1 MKIVKNF
8 VYSNIMFTIFTVN
21 MRTKDKNVNTFVFL
35 AILCAFDTRETRRN
49 GFLLTQE
56 QNFSG
61 LVCKI

>member
-21 MRTKDKNVNTFVFL
+21 MRTKDKNVNAFVFL
-35 AILCAFDTRETRRN
+35 AILYAFDTRETRRN
-49 GFLLTQE
+49 EFLLAQE